1 MAELGVHRSVGI
13 GCLSAAGHATTQRVN
28 LRPLSLDPTQ
38 SKWSCMW
45 RKGQILSDPDCLRA
59 GCKLDD
65 LICPPPKGFVTREG
79 KKTAPH
85 LAQPWH
91 FEVKEVNSE
100 FSVFSD

>member
-1 MAELGVHRSVGI
+1 MMCDLE
-13 GCLSAAGHATTQRVN
+13 
-28 LRPLSLDPTQ
+28 
-38 SKWSCMW
+38 
-45 RKGQILSDPDCLRA
+45 GQILSDPDCLRA

-91 FEVKEVNSE
+91 LEVKEVDRD
-100 FSVFSD
+100 FSVLSKQKVFYSTKSCDEDDYVSRMTFFRMFL